1 MSSFVDEIIKQ
12 NQQASTQEP
21 PQETQE
27 QPQETVP
34 AETHTE
40 TPPEQKTA
48 PEAPETQKEDKPAE
62 PPVETPAPEDK
73 QEPPKARPDL
83 STLTKEEKAQ
93 HAFQRQLAKQRDKYE
108 NSIKELAGS
117 FQKQFDELKETI
129 NKKPAEKKVL
139 TRDQFET
146 DDDFIRALA
155 DEKVNDIMGA
165 RDAKAREEAEAK
177 SKADA
182 EEAELR
188 KQREEQAAMFNNTCK
203 ACFADEKYYGEFSGR
218 VEKAVKNGFGELLD
232 QAPAVRD
239 FIFSQPSGPK
249 VLDAMLKDRNTFV
262 RVMGAAGNPTLAT
275 IEMYELAKELDKP
288 AEQPQ
293 QQAAPVEQP
302 APKGM
307 PHIGKPG
314 ARGGTSRTTFK
325 SDNDIINFVRN
336 CR

>member
-12 NQQASTQEP
+12 NQQAPAQEA

-27 QPQETVP
+27 PAQEAVST
-34 AETHTE
+34 ETHTE

-62 PPVETPAPEDK
+62 PPVETPAPVDR
-73 QEPPKARPDL
+73 QETPKARPDL

-108 NSIKELAGS
+108 NSIRELAGS

-129 NKKPAEKKVL
+129 GRKPPEPPK
-139 TRDQFET
+139 TRENFET
-146 DDDFIRALA
+146 DDEYIKYLA
-155 DEKVNDIMGA
+155 DQRVNDIMGA
-165 RDAKAREEAEAK
+165 RDAKAKEEAEAK

-188 KQREEQAAMFNNTCK
+188 KRNEEQAAFFNS
-203 ACFADEKYYGEFSGR
+203 ACRQCFSDEKVYGEFSGR
-218 VEKAVKNGFGELLD
+218 VEKAVRNGFGELLD

-262 RVMGAAGNPTLAT
+262 RVMGAAGNPTVAT
-275 IEMYELAKELDKP
+275 IEMYELAKELERP
-288 AEQPQ
+288 AE
-293 QQAAPVEQP
+293 QQAAPVEQQVP
-302 APKGM
+302 QAPKGM

-314 ARGGTSRTTFK
+314 AHGGTTRTTFH

>member
-12 NQQASTQEP
+12 NQQASTEEA

-62 PPVETPAPEDK
+62 PPVETQAPEDK

-165 RDAKAREEAEAK
+165 RDAKAKEEAEAK

-188 KQREEQAAMFNNTCK
+188 KQREEQAAIFNSTCK

-275 IEMYELAKELDKP
+275 IEMYELAKELEK
-288 AEQPQ
+288 
-293 QQAAPVEQP
+293 PVEQQ
-302 APKGM
+302 APQVEQQAPQAPRGM

-314 ARGGTSRTTFK
+314 SHGGGARTTFQ

-336 CR
+336 CH

>member
-12 NQQASTQEP
+12 NQQASTQEA

-27 QPQETVP
+27 QAQETVP

-48 PEAPETQKEDKPAE
+48 PEAPETPKDGKPAD

-93 HAFQRQLAKQRDKYE
+93 HAFQRQLAKQRDRYE
-108 NSIKELAGS
+108 NSIRELAGS

-129 NKKPAEKKVL
+129 GRKPPEPQK
-139 TRDQFET
+139 TRENFET
-146 DDDFIRALA
+146 DDEYIKYLA
-155 DEKVNDIMGA
+155 DQRVNDIMGA
-165 RDAKAREEAEAK
+165 RDAKAKEEAEAK
-177 SKADA
+177 SKSDA

-188 KQREEQAAMFNNTCK
+188 KRNEEQAAMFNS
-203 ACFADEKYYGEFSGR
+203 ACRQCFSDEKVYGEFSGR
-218 VEKAVKNGFGELLD
+218 VEKAVRNGFGELLD

-275 IEMYELAKELDKP
+275 IEMYELAKELEKP

-293 QQAAPVEQP
+293 QQAAPVEQQ

-314 ARGGTSRTTFK
+314 AHGGTTRTTFH